1 MGLFDNFPAK
11 LPAAFVKWICFPL
24 GRVISKPDDELKQQV
39 AELMMEEHP
48 FREQLKRHVYY
59 STKPNDVTGSLE
71 HTFQM
76 LESLNR
82 FGISLRKLNPKASL
96 RVLLLKRI
104 LHKR

>member
-1 MGLFDNFPAK
+1 MDML
-11 LPAAFVKWICFPL
+11 PL

-59 STKPNDVTGSLE
+59 STKPNDVTGRLE

-76 LESLNR
+76 LRIIEPLWDK
-82 FGISLRKLNPKASL
+82 FKKAEPKASL